1 MNLNAAA
8 LRLMVEKG
16 LTLSDVADAFMPQ
29 TLAFVLC
36 LCQEKNGPP
45 VSLHLTAGLNI
56 NGFHGARQ
64 CI

>member
-56 NGFHGARQ
+56 NDSLRCRP